1 MVAKAEHVWGVDVGS
16 SAPKAKPGR
25 RGKQHPTRYD
35 AGALSESQAGEPTM
49 TSVAETISEIET
61 LDDAELR
68 RWVFEVENDGPDPGQ
83 PYPHQIE
90 ALRRIELGAG
100 RKPPVSGIIHYPTGA
115 GKTRV
120 AIELIA
126 RTLRADPRHRFAWA
140 THAKSLIRQSMVRL
154 AESSRLFPPATT
166 FTWLENASDLED
178 GEDDPHVVFLTRT
191 ALTKVLDR
199 AGDRRCRHPWRVRL
213 EHGESMTLIYDE
225 CHQLGAEK
233 LQDSWL
239 KFYQSVIA
247 PSRGVRRP
255 WRTIGLSA
263 TPVPTQLAA
272 HAVLAECI
280 FPRRSDG
287 PSTSHD
293 WPFHVIHRV
302 RNETLVDTGV
312 LCPLNRYFDEQGAFD
327 IPADLLRA
335 VVGGARLRPPGAQ
348 ADKADVQKYALQ
360 FNSRVLADPRVLEF
374 LSLRLGT
381 SLPLLGK
388 TIVFVPN
395 IEAANWMAGLL
406 YERFPALRGKVA
418 AVHSKMNQLRVPG
431 QEESTVHEVLKRFK
445 ALGDQPSILV
455 NVEMLSEGFDDPRI
469 RTVVLARLTLSTN
482 RFWQMI
488 GRGTRGPAA
497 RGTTECNVI
506 DPIKLTR
513 LYDYFGGYQ
522 PSFEGESRALEYED
536 LDEPEPGQDGLPPE
550 VPSTSRPPDPSGGAY
565 QIDPQLVRLREQV
578 AVALRHFLTGGQ
590 ISERQA
596 IEAAQSASV
605 TLSNGCA
612 VLQPSDG
619 RFDPGTAMAIVLGE
633 ISSLEQRAGV
643 ELTWLRRQL
652 PTVLDEAL
660 LKQRMRMLRAIEAL
674 KLWTESGFAKA
685 QTDGAFFAAL
695 QVEAIGTSAAT
706 PAAPQPSPTDG
717 IVLNPSEM
725 AVLDALLAI
734 AAADGHI
741 ADAETAVI
749 VESLRRML
757 GLAPTPAL
765 EATIRRRSAPSEVPF
780 ERLDQAL
787 TTGQL
792 QLLLLQM
799 AEVAAADGIV
809 TVGEREM
816 LDSVA
821 SRLKLPAAFVDA
833 VLGSHLARAD
843 VQSSNAP
850 SAPPAMTCRSCAFE
864 TPPEAAFCP
873 SCGARL
879 SPTS

>member
-1 MVAKAEHVWGVDVGS
+1 MTRVAD
-16 SAPKAKPGR
+16 
-25 RGKQHPTRYD
+25 
-35 AGALSESQAGEPTM
+35 
-49 TSVAETISEIET
+49 TISQIENM
-61 LDDAELR
+61 DDAELR
-68 RWVFEVENDGPDPGQ
+68 RWIFQVGDDGPDPGQ

-90 ALRRIELGAG
+90 ALRRIELGAA

-126 RTLRADPRHRFAWA
+126 RTLRVDPHHRFAWA
-140 THAKSLIRQSMVRL
+140 THARSLVRQSMVRL
-154 AESSRLFPPATT
+154 VESSRLFPPDTT
-166 FTWLENASDLED
+166 FTWLENASDLEES
-178 GEDDPHVVFLTRT
+178 EDDPHIVFLTRT
-191 ALTKVLDR
+191 VLTKVLDH
-199 AGDRRCRHPWRVRL
+199 AGDRRYRHPWRVRL
-213 EHGESMTLIYDE
+213 DQGERITLIYDE

-233 LQDSWL
+233 LQYSWL
-239 KFYQSVIA
+239 KFHHSVVA
-247 PSRGVRRP
+247 PSRGVRRS

-272 HAVLAECI
+272 HEVLAQCI
-280 FPRRSDG
+280 FPRRSEG

-302 RNETLVDTGV
+302 RNETLVDAGV
-312 LCPLNRYFDEQGAFD
+312 LCPLNLYFDEQGGFD
-327 IPADLLRA
+327 IPADLLRSI
-335 VVGGARLRPPGAQ
+335 VGDARLRPPGAQ
-348 ADKADVQKYALQ
+348 ADRADVQRYALQ

-374 LSLRLGT
+374 LSLRLGK

-395 IEAANWMAGLL
+395 IEAANRMAGLL
-406 YERFPALRGKVA
+406 YARFPALRGKVA

-431 QEESTVHEVLKRFK
+431 QEESTVHDVLKRFH

-482 RFWQMI
+482 RFWQMV

-522 PSFEGESRALEYED
+522 PSFEGERQAVEYED
-536 LDEPEPGQDGLPPE
+536 LEGSESGQDALPPE
-550 VPSTSRPPDPSGGAY
+550 VPSISRPPDPSGGAY
-565 QIDPQLVRLREQV
+565 QIDPQLVRLHEQV

-596 IEAAQSASV
+596 VEAAQSTSV
-605 TLSNGCA
+605 TLSDGCA
-612 VLQPSDG
+612 LLQPSDG
-619 RFDPGTAMAIVLGE
+619 RFDSGTAMAILLGE
-633 ISSLEQRAGV
+633 ISSMERRAEV
-643 ELTWLRRQL
+643 DLTWLRRQL

-660 LKQRMRMLRAIEAL
+660 LKQRMRILRAVEAL
-674 KLWTESGFAKA
+674 KLWTESGFARA

-695 QVEAIGTSAAT
+695 QREAMGTTAATSAS
-706 PAAPQPSPTDG
+706 PASSPTES
-717 IVLNPSEM
+717 IVLNPSEL
-725 AVLDALLAI
+725 AVTDALLAI

-741 ADAETAVI
+741 ADAERAVI
-749 VESLRRML
+749 VESLRRL
-757 GLAPTPAL
+757 FGRAPTPAL
-765 EATIRRRSAPSEVPF
+765 EATVRGRSAPSQVPF

-787 TTGQL
+787 NTGQW

-799 AEVAAADGIV
+799 AEVAAADGTV
-809 TVGEREM
+809 TNGEREM

-821 SRLKLPAAFVDA
+821 GRLRLPAAFVDA

-843 VQSSNAP
+843 VQNS
-850 SAPPAMTCRSCAFE
+850 SAPPAPPTMTCRSCAFE

-879 SPTS
+879 FPPAS